1 MTPDARWARLRAA
14 VASLA
19 LGAGAPAWAQDSPPP
34 DDAPAD
40 APPTD
45 PEPTD
50 DPLSPYRTPFPV
62 LVEQTLGTTSRPV
75 EFSWRRSRGMVAA
88 QVLQPVELNTFDSLR
103 LGALGRFPAGELL
116 LEAGA
121 SWVFTWDTEGS
132 RQLAL
137 TPYRQAGRPSRLH
150 LEVNL
155 GLPLAE
161 GIVTTR
167 PRWLP
172 ALQMALMGWV
182 GLHYHSYP
190 GAMRGM
196 GLGDRAAATLSPA
209 LTQPELTNLDARR
222 LDAMRV
228 DTGRYEL
235 RLGLSPDLYLRQ
247 GVFVSPRLTVALPLL
262 APASGTTLLWSGEAG
277 VAVGVAL

>member
-1 MTPDARWARLRAA
+1 M
-14 VASLA
+14 A
-19 LGAGAPAWAQDSPPP
+19 LLLWAGASPASAQ
-34 DDAPAD
+34 DAPAAD
-40 APPTD
+40 D
-45 PEPTD
+45 PAAD

-75 EFSWRRSRGMVAA
+75 AFNWRRSKAMVAA

-103 LGALGRFPAGELL
+103 LGALGRFPTGDLL
-116 LEAGA
+116 VEAGA
-121 SWVFTWDTEGS
+121 SWVWTWDTEGS
-132 RQLAL
+132 TQLAL

-155 GLPLAE
+155 GFPLAE

-172 ALQMALMGWV
+172 ALQMVLTGWV

-190 GAMRGM
+190 GAMQGM
-196 GLGDRAAATLSPA
+196 RLADRVTATLSPA
-209 LTQPELTNLDARR
+209 LTQAELTNLDDRR

-235 RLGLSPDLYLRQ
+235 RVGLSPDLYLRQ

-262 APASGTTLLWSGEAG
+262 APASGTTLVWAGEAG